1 MPGIKIASPMTPN
14 EYKQVYDEYMRGDDT
29 VYVSE
34 HRKSY
39 ENSEDIKDIIAEDP
53 EFVLFP
59 FSITRFNSIEAAKR
73 LHEQS
78 ISVSV
83 FNQLW
88 INPLKIEKSQ
98 IENLKKSK
106 HGGVVLDDD
115 YPNGIAKQIAHELM
129 LKTGK
134 KVYVLCIKEKT
145 AGFQPHNDNLP
156 PSPEE
161 IYNFIKDKIENN

>member
-1 MPGIKIASPMTPN
+1 MLQLTAGTITSSPFC
-14 EYKQVYDEYMRGDDT
+14 
-29 VYVSE
+29 
-34 HRKSY
+34 KSY
-39 ENSEDIKDIIAEDP
+39 CPEEINDARMSKFAEDP

-73 LHEQS
+73 LREQS

-106 HGGVVLDDD
+106 
-115 YPNGIAKQIAHELM
+115 
-129 LKTGK
+129 KT
-134 KVYVLCIKEKT
+134 
-145 AGFQPHNDNLP
+145 
-156 PSPEE
+156 
-161 IYNFIKDKIENN
+161 